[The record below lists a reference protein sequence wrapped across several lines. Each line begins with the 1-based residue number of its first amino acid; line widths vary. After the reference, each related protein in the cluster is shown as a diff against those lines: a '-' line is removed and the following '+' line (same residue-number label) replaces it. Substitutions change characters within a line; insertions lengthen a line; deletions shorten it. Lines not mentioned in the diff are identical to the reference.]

1 MLASKITDE
10 LNSLE
15 LPQALIDLLIE
26 NSFDRERLS
35 KMNVDDLAV
44 ILSIDIETSKIII
57 NSVSNY
63 SNMMF
68 HNMRELR

>member
-1 MLASKITDE
+1 MLASNE

-35 KMNVDDLAV
+35 NMYIDDLAV
-44 ILSIDIETSKIII
+44 ILSIDIETAKIII

>member
-1 MLASKITDE
+1 MLASNE

-15 LPQALIDLLIE
+15 LPQALIDLLNE
-26 NSFDRERLS
+26 NSFDRERLL
-35 KMNVDDLAV
+35 KMNIDDLAV
-44 ILSIDIETSKIII
+44 ILSIDIETAKIII

>member
-1 MLASKITDE
+1 MLASKINDE

-35 KMNVDDLAV
+35 KMNIDDLAV
-44 ILSIDIETSKIII
+44 ILSIDIETAKIII